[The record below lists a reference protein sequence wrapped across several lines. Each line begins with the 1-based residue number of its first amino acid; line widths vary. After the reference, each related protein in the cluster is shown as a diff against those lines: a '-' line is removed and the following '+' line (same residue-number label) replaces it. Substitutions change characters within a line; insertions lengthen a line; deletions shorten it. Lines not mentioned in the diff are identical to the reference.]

1 LSELLVKLTFESQ
14 SEIERIA
21 RECAETA
28 ARRDSLAHSIRD
40 KEQVGALSCRMFAA
54 EKPIAA

>member
-1 LSELLVKLTFESQ
+1 MKLTFESQ

-54 EKPIAA
+54 AKPIAA